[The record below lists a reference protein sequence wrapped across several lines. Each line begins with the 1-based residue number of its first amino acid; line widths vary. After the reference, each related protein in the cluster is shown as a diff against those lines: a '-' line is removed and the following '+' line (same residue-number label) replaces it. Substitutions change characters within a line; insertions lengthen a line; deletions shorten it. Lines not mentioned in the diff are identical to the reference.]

1 MKRSTS
7 ISRTVEIGL
16 RFIGM
21 WPDSA
26 YPNLYWSMYMTMV
39 VVFQYHQYSYVVAHF
54 DVSNLTSLTDCL
66 GLALANT
73 LAFFKLI
80 CLWWNRRI
88 FYNIL
93 TAMKRDWNDRVIS
106 DSYSVLA
113 VVAAQS
119 RRYSYVL
126 IGIHILAGF
135 FLSIGA
141 YTIRMMTKIDNS
153 REFPIKMKFS
163 FEVLESPL
171 FECVLATQI
180 LCILSI
186 ASVVGMINALL
197 ATLVIHVG
205 GQVDIMRQAIME
217 VHSTNDL
224 TISLNV
230 FRDLVRRHRK
240 IIALSNDIESLF
252 STISLLQLLW
262 NTLIIC
268 CTGFMII
275 LALSSSK
282 AAMAIL
288 MKSMFLYIA
297 KTLEVFV
304 FCYAGEF
311 LSSKSKSIS
320 DVVYESLWYDM
331 VPSDRRILLF
341 IMVRSQKRLTITAGK
356 VFDLTLEGFMSV
368 RCSAVKCK

>member
-1 MKRSTS
+1 
-7 ISRTVEIGL
+7 
-16 RFIGM
+16 
-21 WPDSA
+21 
-26 YPNLYWSMYMTMV
+26 
-39 VVFQYHQYSYVVAHF
+39 
-54 DVSNLTSLTDCL
+54 
-66 GLALANT
+66 
-73 LAFFKLI
+73 
-80 CLWWNRRI
+80 
-88 FYNIL
+88 
-93 TAMKRDWNDRVIS
+93 
-106 DSYSVLA
+106 
-113 VVAAQS
+113 
-119 RRYSYVL
+119 
-126 IGIHILAGF
+126 
-135 FLSIGA
+135 
-141 YTIRMMTKIDNS
+141 
-153 REFPIKMKFS
+153 MKFS

-368 RCSAVKCK
+368 MKASASYMSVLHAMY

>member
-1 MKRSTS
+1 
-7 ISRTVEIGL
+7 
-16 RFIGM
+16 
-21 WPDSA
+21 
-26 YPNLYWSMYMTMV
+26 
-39 VVFQYHQYSYVVAHF
+39 
-54 DVSNLTSLTDCL
+54 
-66 GLALANT
+66 
-73 LAFFKLI
+73 
-80 CLWWNRRI
+80 
-88 FYNIL
+88 
-93 TAMKRDWNDRVIS
+93 
-106 DSYSVLA
+106 
-113 VVAAQS
+113 
-119 RRYSYVL
+119 
-126 IGIHILAGF
+126 
-135 FLSIGA
+135 
-141 YTIRMMTKIDNS
+141 
-153 REFPIKMKFS
+153 
-163 FEVLESPL
+163 
-171 FECVLATQI
+171 
-180 LCILSI
+180 
-186 ASVVGMINALL
+186 
-197 ATLVIHVG
+197 
-205 GQVDIMRQAIME
+205 MRQAIME

-368 RCSAVKCK
+368 MKASASYMSVLHAMY

>member
-1 MKRSTS
+1 
-7 ISRTVEIGL
+7 
-16 RFIGM
+16 
-21 WPDSA
+21 
-26 YPNLYWSMYMTMV
+26 
-39 VVFQYHQYSYVVAHF
+39 
-54 DVSNLTSLTDCL
+54 
-66 GLALANT
+66 
-73 LAFFKLI
+73 
-80 CLWWNRRI
+80 
-88 FYNIL
+88 
-93 TAMKRDWNDRVIS
+93 MKRDWNDRVIS

-368 RCSAVKCK
+368 MKASASYMSVLHAMY